1 MADKRIKGIT
11 IEIDGE
17 TKGLDKALQDVNK
30 RSREVSNELRSVERL
45 LKFDPGNVQ
54 ALAQKQQLLSQ
65 QVENTSK
72 KLNQL
77 KDAQSQV
84 EQQFQRGDIGAE
96 QYRAFQREI
105 QFTQAQL
112 NKYTQEL
119 QNMEQEQ
126 QKVQQSTK
134 QLETLFKATGKSVD
148 DFSNALGSKLTN
160 AIKSGKA
167 SSAQLE
173 EAIEKI
179 GKEALG
185 TNTDIDKMK
194 EALKGLDSGVS
205 LDKIRKEL
213 SQISETANES
223 QKEIGELGNELTNLA
238 GGLAAGGGIA
248 GVIQTALDTSQLNT
262 KIDITFDVPE
272 KSKKT
277 VKDAVNQITA
287 YGVDAESALEGVRRQ
302 WALNANASDEANRK
316 IVEGAGAIAS
326 AYSGIDFTELIQ
338 EVNEMSKEMGIT
350 NEEALGLTNSL
361 LNIGFPPE
369 QLDIIA
375 EYGKQLH
382 DAGFSAEEIQAIMA
396 AGVETGTWNI
406 DNLLDGLKEGRIL
419 LAEFGQ
425 GVDDST
431 AALLEGTGISTQQL
445 QSWGQAVAEG
455 GEKGRKAMQEA
466 AKALVNIDDKT
477 KQNALGVKLFGTM
490 WEDQG
495 TNITDTILNMD
506 KHLAD
511 AAKNQENFNETT
523 AKINADPAVKL
534 QKAFSDLKTALQPLL
549 SVIASVVGAF
559 ASFIST
565 NPVLAGTIT
574 AVVGAVGILAGA
586 LMGLAPIFYSLQ
598 NVIPAITKALPLLGK
613 AFTTMTGPIGL
624 AVTAL
629 TVLVPLIIK
638 NWEPIKE
645 FFVNLWDGIKQ
656 VFTTVVTA
664 IGDFLAGAWEGIK
677 NTTSTAW
684 NGIKEFF
691 TSIWEG
697 IKTIFSAAVGV
708 VGTILST
715 AWETIKNTIMTTW
728 QAITEFLTTTWDG
741 IKTTAMT
748 LWEGIKAFF
757 QTALTGIQTLFTT
770 IWNAIQTTTQTVWNA
785 IAGFLQGLWGG
796 IKNTATTIFN
806 NIKTFIQGIWSGVQ
820 NITVSIWNGIKNSI
834 SSVWDNIKNIAST
847 AWGNIKNFIM
857 SPVNAIKDAVPKAF
871 ESMKSKLGSIWDGV
885 KSAIKAPLN
894 AIISMINKFISGLNK
909 LKIPD
914 WVPGVGGK
922 GINIP
927 TIPMLAKGTNFF
939 KGGMAIVG
947 EQGPE
952 LVELPTGSKV
962 YPNKETMGML
972 GGAISINIQNM
983 TVRDDNDIEKI
994 SRDLYTLIERSKR
1007 SRGFR

>member
-11 IEIDGE
+11 IKIDGE

-30 RSREVSNELRSVERL
+30 RSREVSNELRTVERL

-65 QVENTSK
+65 QIENTSN

-77 KDAQSQV
+77 KAAQSQV

-96 QYRAFQREI
+96 QYRAFQREL

-119 QNMEQEQ
+119 RDMEQEQ
-126 QKVQQSTK
+126 KNVQNSTK
-134 QLETLFKATGKSVD
+134 QLENLFKVTGKSVD
-148 DFSNALGSKLTN
+148 DFANALGSKLTN

-167 SSAQLE
+167 SSTQLE
-173 EAIEKI
+173 DAIDKI

-185 TNTDIDKMK
+185 TNADLDKMK
-194 EALKGLDSGVS
+194 AALKGLDSGANLDSVRKEF
-205 LDKIRKEL
+205 DKI
-213 SQISETANES
+213 SQAANNAE
-223 QKEIGELGNELTNLA
+223 KDVGELGNELTNLA
-238 GGLAAGGGIA
+238 SGLAAGGGIA
-248 GVIQTALDTSQLNT
+248 GVIQTALDTSQVNT

-477 KQNALGVKLFGTM
+477 KQNALGVKIFG
-490 WEDQG
+490 
-495 TNITDTILNMD
+495 
-506 KHLAD
+506 KR
-511 AAKNQENFNETT
+511 
-523 AKINADPAVKL
+523 KL
-534 QKAFSDLKTALQPLL
+534 CRNKTGQNRWKL
-549 SVIASVVGAF
+549 S
-559 ASFIST
+559 
-565 NPVLAGTIT
+565 
-574 AVVGAVGILAGA
+574 
-586 LMGLAPIFYSLQ
+586 
-598 NVIPAITKALPLLGK
+598 
-613 AFTTMTGPIGL
+613 
-624 AVTAL
+624 
-629 TVLVPLIIK
+629 
-638 NWEPIKE
+638 E
-645 FFVNLWDGIKQ
+645 
-656 VFTTVVTA
+656 
-664 IGDFLAGAWEGIK
+664 
-677 NTTSTAW
+677 
-684 NGIKEFF
+684 
-691 TSIWEG
+691 
-697 IKTIFSAAVGV
+697 SA
-708 VGTILST
+708 
-715 AWETIKNTIMTTW
+715 
-728 QAITEFLTTTWDG
+728 
-741 IKTTAMT
+741 
-748 LWEGIKAFF
+748 
-757 QTALTGIQTLFTT
+757 
-770 IWNAIQTTTQTVWNA
+770 
-785 IAGFLQGLWGG
+785 
-796 IKNTATTIFN
+796 
-806 NIKTFIQGIWSGVQ
+806 
-820 NITVSIWNGIKNSI
+820 
-834 SSVWDNIKNIAST
+834 
-847 AWGNIKNFIM
+847 
-857 SPVNAIKDAVPKAF
+857 
-871 ESMKSKLGSIWDGV
+871 
-885 KSAIKAPLN
+885 
-894 AIISMINKFISGLNK
+894 
-909 LKIPD
+909 
-914 WVPGVGGK
+914 
-922 GINIP
+922 
-927 TIPMLAKGTNFF
+927 
-939 KGGMAIVG
+939 
-947 EQGPE
+947 
-952 LVELPTGSKV
+952 
-962 YPNKETMGML
+962 
-972 GGAISINIQNM
+972 
-983 TVRDDNDIEKI
+983 
-994 SRDLYTLIERSKR
+994 
-1007 SRGFR
+1007 